1 MTRWQ
6 MTWFCFAFVAATCQ
20 GLIVEARAGNIKH
33 HAASRSAAKKSPYAQ
48 QCAAVWPQYLR
59 ADISDGIEMDDP
71 LSPADI
77 ANSKQAFFQICLSK
91 GPGAP
96 EIQGMLH

>member
-1 MTRWQ
+1 